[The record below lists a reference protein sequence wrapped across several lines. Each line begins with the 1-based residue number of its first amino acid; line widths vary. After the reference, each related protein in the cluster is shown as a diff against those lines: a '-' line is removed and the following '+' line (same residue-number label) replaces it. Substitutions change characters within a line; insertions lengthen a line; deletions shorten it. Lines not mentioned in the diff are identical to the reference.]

1 MIKFF
6 RKIRQNLLS
15 EGKTGKYFKYAI
27 GEIVLV
33 VIGILIALQ
42 INNWNEHQKAQAKE
56 LKIIKELK
64 TDLISNKNRLKDK
77 LEFFKKT
84 KSDGKLIEKHLT
96 NKLAYYDSLQ
106 NYFSI
111 PLRNFSFLLTYSAY
125 ENLKSQGFD
134 NISNDK
140 LRLSIIRLYDEKFG
154 LIKDQEFKMSN
165 IFTNTCVPLTI
176 KYFKTTL
183 TKGLVP
189 NDYEKL
195 INTSEFT
202 NLISQMAFASGEY
215 ENISKNTIT
224 EIDKLLK
231 DIETELNEKITKAQQ
246 WL

>member
-1 MIKFF
+1 ME
-6 RKIRQNLLS
+6 N
-15 EGKTGKYFKYAI
+15 KTGKYFKYAI
-27 GEIVLV
+27 GEVILV
-33 VIGILIALQ
+33 VIGILIALS
-42 INNWNEHQKAQAKE
+42 INNWNENLKSQAKE

-84 KSDGKLIEKHLT
+84 KRDGKLLEKHLT
-96 NKLAYYDSLQ
+96 NKLAYNDSLQ

-111 PLRNFSFLLTYSAY
+111 PLHNFSFLLTYSAY

-165 IFTNTCVPLTI
+165 IFTNTSVPMSL
-176 KYFKTTL
+176 KYFRTTL

-195 INTSEFT
+195 LNTSEFT
-202 NLISQMAFASGEY
+202 NLISQLAFASGQY
-215 ENISKNTIT
+215 ENISKNTII

-231 DIETELNEKITKAQQ
+231 DIESEIKK
-246 WL
+246 

>member
-6 RKIRQNLLS
+6 RKIRQNLLK
-15 EGKTGKYFKYAI
+15 ENKTGKYFKYAI
-27 GEIVLV
+27 GEIILV
-33 VIGILIALQ
+33 VIGILIELS
-42 INNWNEHQKAQAKE
+42 INNLNEDLKSKAKE

-64 TDLISNKNRLKDK
+64 SDLISNKNRLKYK
-77 LEFFKKT
+77 LEFFQKT
-84 KSDGKLIEKHLT
+84 KKDGKLLEKHLT
-96 NKLAYYDSLQ
+96 NKLAYNDSLQ

-111 PLRNFSFLLTYSAY
+111 PLQNFSFLLTYSAY

-140 LRLSIIRLYDEKFG
+140 LRWSIIRLYDEKFG

-165 IFTNTCVPLTI
+165 ILTNTSVPMSLE
-176 KYFKTTL
+176 YFRTTL
-183 TKGLVP
+183 TGGQVP

-195 INTSEFT
+195 LNTSAFT

-224 EIDKLLK
+224 EIDQLLK
-231 DIETELNEKITKAQQ
+231 DIETEIKK
-246 WL
+246 